1 MGGESVADSETG
13 MDRGAVDERAAAA
26 ERATIERA
34 AVVGAGLMGAGIAA
48 HLANAGV
55 SVLLLDIVPAEP
67 PAGASRSVL
76 AEEAVARLLKSD
88 PAALMHKRNARLI
101 TPGNLEDHLG
111 GLADADW
118 IIEAVIERLDV
129 KQQVYARIDAARGA
143 GSIVSSNTST
153 IPLARLLEGAGT
165 DFARDFMITHFFNPP
180 RYMRLLELVVG
191 ERTDPEK
198 AEIIRAFADERLG
211 KGVVDARDTP
221 GFIANRIGGYFVQC
235 AMVEAFDAGLAVEE
249 ADALLGR
256 PMGAPKTGIFGL
268 LDLVGLDTVRHVG
281 RSLLENLP
289 SDDPFHAVHRE
300 PELVTRLIETGYTG
314 RKGKGGFYRLNTEGG
329 GRVKEAVD
337 LATGEYRPAAKS
349 RLAAVE
355 AAKRGGLRALVE
367 SPDPGGRFAWR
378 VLSRSLAYAA
388 SLVPTVAADLTA
400 VDEAMRLG
408 YNWKRGPF
416 QLIDELGPSWFAAR
430 LEAEGMAVPPL
441 LALAAAAGSG
451 AAQTGAAAAGGADAA
466 PGAEAHSS
474 GVADAPGG
482 FYRVEGDRL
491 RHLTS
496 DGAYADVPRRPGVL
510 LLADVKL
517 RGGRLAGNSSASLW
531 HLGDGVLCLEFH
543 SKMNAFDDAT
553 LKMVGTAIETVMMEG
568 FKGLV
573 LYSDGDNYSV
583 GANIGLGLFAANI
596 GLWPAI
602 TELVEGGQQAYRFL
616 KYAPFPVVAAP
627 AGLALGGG
635 CESLLHSDAVQAHAE
650 SYIGLP
656 EAGLGLLPAWGGST
670 QMLLRHTQHGKRM
683 QGPMPPIAGAFET
696 ISMAKVSRSAEEA
709 RELLFLRPS
718 DGITMNRDRLL
729 ADAKAKVLE
738 LAASYE
744 PPEEPTFRL
753 PGPSARAA
761 LDIFVGE
768 FVNAGKATAH
778 ERVVSGRI
786 AEVLS
791 GGDTDITEE
800 VSEERLLELELEGF
814 LALIHEPKTLA
825 RVEHMLETGKPLR
838 N

>member
-1 MGGESVADSETG
+1 MGGGGE
-13 MDRGAVDERAAAA
+13 
-26 ERATIERA
+26 TIERA

-55 SVLLLDIVPAEP
+55 SVLLLDIVPTELP
-67 PAGASRSVL
+67 EGASRSVL
-76 AEEAVARLLKSD
+76 AEQAVARLLKSD

-101 TPGNLEDHLG
+101 TPGNLEDHRD
-111 GLADADW
+111 GLAGVDW
-118 IIEAVIERLDV
+118 IVEAVVERLDV
-129 KQQVYARIDAARGA
+129 KQQVYARIDAARRA

-153 IPLARLLEGAGT
+153 IPLTRLLEGMGA

-191 ERTDPEK
+191 ESTDPEK
-198 AEIIRAFADERLG
+198 AETMRAFADERLG

-221 GFIANRIGGYFVQC
+221 GFIANRIGGYFLQC

-249 ADALLGR
+249 ADAALGR

-268 LDLVGLDTVRHVG
+268 LDLVGLDTVRYVG
-281 RSLLENLP
+281 RSLAENLP
-289 SDDPFHAVHRE
+289 ADDPFHAVYRE
-300 PELVTRLIETGYTG
+300 PELVTRLIETGFTG

-337 LATGEYRPAAKS
+337 LATGEYRPAVKP
-349 RLAAVE
+349 RLAAAD

-367 SPDPGGRFAWR
+367 SPDAGGRYAWR
-378 VLSRSLAYAA
+378 VLSRTLTYAA
-388 SLVPTVAADLTA
+388 GLVPSAADDLTA

-416 QLIDELGPSWFAAR
+416 QLIDELGASWFAER
-430 LEAEGMAVPPL
+430 LRAEGVAVPPL
-441 LALAAAAGSG
+441 LAAAAAAPGVDG
-451 AAQTGAAAAGGADAA
+451 AVTGAVAEAGGAG
-466 PGAEAHSS
+466 PSH
-474 GVADAPGG
+474 GG
-482 FYRVEGDRL
+482 FYRVEDARL
-491 RHLTS
+491 QYLAA

-510 LLADVKL
+510 MLADVKL
-517 RGGRLAGNSSASLW
+517 RGERVAGNSSASLW
-531 HLGDGVLCLEFH
+531 DLGDGVLCLEFH
-543 SKMNAFDDAT
+543 SKMNALDDGS

-568 FKGLV
+568 FSGLV

-596 GLWPAI
+596 GLWSAI
-602 TELVEGGQQAYRFL
+602 TEFVEGGQQAYRFL

-670 QMLLRHTQHGKRM
+670 QMLGRHTESKRRM
-683 QGPMPPIAGAFET
+683 AGPMPPIAGAFET

-709 RELLFLRPS
+709 RELLFLREG
-718 DGITMNRDRLL
+718 DGVTMNRDRLL
-729 ADAKAKVLE
+729 ADAKAKVLA
-738 LAASYE
+738 LADGYA
-744 PPEEPTFRL
+744 PPEEPVFRL
-753 PGPSARAA
+753 PGPSARTAME
-761 LDIFVGE
+761 IFVGE

-778 ERVVSGRI
+778 DAVVSGRI

-800 VSEERLLELELEGF
+800 VSEERLLELEREGF
-814 LALIHEPKTLA
+814 LALIHEPLTLA
-825 RVEHMLETGKPLR
+825 RVEHMLATGRPLR